1 MLRKLTSLFLLICL
15 TFSLTN
21 CTSLRHIPREEL
33 AGLQTKET
41 MVVTLTNGR
50 QLEIKEPRI
59 EGSQLVGYVE
69 PEGYRT
75 IELIHVESAAIKELD
90 KKKTIGLA
98 AWGLVAA
105 VVAVTLMTRE
115 DGPEPCPT

>member
-105 VVAVTLMTRE
+105 VVAITLATNK
-115 DGPEPCPT
+115 DDPEPCPT